1 MWSSVALGSPAGSAA
16 TRARRCEAS
25 SNNRFMRS
33 CNSIKSLIGS
43 RLCAMF
49 ANLREMSDKLQF
61 VDRRQRIR
69 FKNYLDLVQQILMLG
84 YDKLKFI
91 GLKQLPPML
100 QY

>member
-1 MWSSVALGSPAGSAA
+1 
-16 TRARRCEAS
+16 
-25 SNNRFMRS
+25 
-33 CNSIKSLIGS
+33 
-43 RLCAMF
+43 MF